1 MDTIDTK
8 FLSFC
13 IPTYGQSLQVRKTL
27 ESLIGQ
33 ELDGVEIVIRDDNQ
47 DSETENV
54 VSEYL
59 SRLPIRY
66 FHMEKEGVDR
76 AFLFLSKEAVGQ
88 FVWWFGDDILEPGSM
103 ERVKEFLKT
112 NPNIDFMY
120 INSTDLSGER
130 YSIKLGGSR
139 FFVDRN
145 EVLNK
150 LKDQLGFCSAMLFKR
165 ETLILGLD
173 KAESC
178 VGTFWVTFFLVL
190 HTLASGK
197 LFYFYGGRNF
207 RSEPKPVGESRWYD
221 SFLIHG
227 INFTIVANLFKDSF
241 NPKALQKLINGKFSR
256 SWRAVVIE
264 RALGFK
270 TGFAA
275 AHLNVNMLFRL
286 YWHNPEFYV
295 AVPIMLIPSP
305 IIIRLYSLFKKIRSL
320 RE

>member
-1 MDTIDTK
+1 MITTDTK

-13 IPTYGQSLQVRKTL
+13 IPTYGQSQQVRKTL

-33 ELDGVEIVIRDDNQ
+33 ELEGVEIVIRDDNQ
-47 DSETENV
+47 DSETEKV
-54 VSEYL
+54 VSEYK

-76 AFLFLSKEAVGQ
+76 AFLFLSKEAVGK

-103 ERVKEFLKT
+103 ERVKGFLKT
-112 NPNIDFMY
+112 NPSIDFMY
-120 INSTDLSGER
+120 VNSTDLSGEH

-139 FFVDRN
+139 YFVDRN
-145 EVLNK
+145 EVVSK

-165 ETLILGLD
+165 ETLILGLN

-197 LFYFYGGRNF
+197 SFYFFEGRNF

-227 INFTIVANLFKDSF
+227 INFAIVANLFKDSF
-241 NPKALQKLINGKFSR
+241 NPEALQKMLNDKFSR

-275 AHLNVNMLFRL
+275 ANLNFTILFRL
-286 YWHNPEFYV
+286 YGSNPEFYV
-295 AVPIMLIPSP
+295 AVPLMVIPNK
-305 IIIRLYSLFKKIRSL
+305 ILIRLYGLYKKIGLL
-320 RE
+320 RN

>member
-1 MDTIDTK
+1 MNTTDTK

-13 IPTYGQSLQVRKTL
+13 IPTYGQSQQVRKTL

-47 DSETENV
+47 DAETEKII
-54 VSEYL
+54 SEYL

-76 AFLFLSKEAVGQ
+76 AFLFLSKEAVGK
-88 FVWWFGDDILEPGSM
+88 FVWWFGDDILELGSIG
-103 ERVKEFLKT
+103 RVKEFLKT

-120 INSTDLSGER
+120 VNSTDLSGEH
-130 YSIKLGGSR
+130 YSIQFSGSR
-139 FFVDRN
+139 YFVDSN
-145 EVLNK
+145 EVLSK

-165 ETLILGLD
+165 ETLILGLN
-173 KAESC
+173 KAESY

-190 HTLASGK
+190 HTLAIGK
-197 LFYFYGGRNF
+197 FFYFYEGRNF
-207 RSEPKPVGESRWYD
+207 RSEPKPAGESRWYD

-227 INFTIVANLFKDSF
+227 INFAIVANLFKDSF
-241 NPKALQKLINGKFSR
+241 NPKVLQKMLNEKFSR

-264 RALGFK
+264 RARGFK

-275 AHLNVNMLFRL
+275 AHLNITMLFKL
-286 YWHNPEFYV
+286 YRSNPELYV
-295 AVPIMLIPSP
+295 AVPMMIIPSP
-305 IIIRLYSLFKKIRSL
+305 ILIRLYSIYKKFRSL
-320 RE
+320 RQ